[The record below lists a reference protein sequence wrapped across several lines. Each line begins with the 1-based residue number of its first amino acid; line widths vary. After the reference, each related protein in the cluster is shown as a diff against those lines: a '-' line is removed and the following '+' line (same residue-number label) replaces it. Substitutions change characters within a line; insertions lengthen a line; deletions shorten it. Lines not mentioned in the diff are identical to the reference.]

1 MARVR
6 EQDHGRSIPSAVL
19 AHLVRKRPRR
29 WKVFVTFGRSND
41 LDVRLSGLGRS
52 VLIKSTIGAASKRRL
67 IRLAAR
73 LGAFP

>member
-1 MARVR
+1 
-6 EQDHGRSIPSAVL
+6 
-19 AHLVRKRPRR
+19 
-29 WKVFVTFGRSND
+29 VFVTFGRSND